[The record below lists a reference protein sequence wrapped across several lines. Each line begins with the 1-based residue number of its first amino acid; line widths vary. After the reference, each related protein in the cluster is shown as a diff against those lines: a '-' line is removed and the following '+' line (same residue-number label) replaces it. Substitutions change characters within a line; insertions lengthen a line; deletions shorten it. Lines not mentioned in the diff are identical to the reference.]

1 MKFANEHSRA
11 SCGFLRAIGSRTARE
26 QRRGSDGS
34 RLSFDR
40 RGGGRVLSVARED
53 PAPADF
59 TGRMYAPQED
69 MIKPG
74 LRGGL
79 VATTR
84 RHVIY
89 CARDGRIAIR
99 HRADHVTV
107 LRKADKAK

>member
-1 MKFANEHSRA
+1 MNIQERLAI
-11 SCGFLRAIGSRTARE
+11 FLQRLEAAPPAGNAEEAIALVCRLIEEVEDEFCPLPRE
-26 QRRGSDGS
+26 
-34 RLSFDR
+34 
-40 RGGGRVLSVARED
+40 E
-53 PAPADF
+53 PAPVDF

-89 CARDGRIAIR
+89 CGKDGRITIR
-99 HRADHVTV
+99 HRADHDTV
-107 LRKADKAK
+107 LRKAGKTK